1 VADITVREMTGFGLA
16 TILPRRGVGAEA
28 LGSALGFPVTGGAF
42 SSSGAS
48 AGEGLALWGTGPGQW
63 LAFADLGTPGWADAL
78 GETLVDVAAVV
89 DQSGAYSLL
98 HIAGSDARRLLQKG
112 LPVDLSPGAFAPG
125 AVVVSAVAH
134 IGVIVHQDSPT
145 SFHLAVFRSFAG
157 SFRHWLEPSIAA
169 L

>member
-1 VADITVREMTGFGLA
+1 VADISVSELAGFGLA
-16 TILPRRGVGAEA
+16 SVLPRRGVGAEA
-28 LGSALGFPVTGGAF
+28 LGAALGFAVADGPVA
-42 SSSGAS
+42 SAGAS
-48 AGEGLALWGTGPGQW
+48 MGEGLALWGTGPGQW
-63 LAFADLGTPGWADAL
+63 LAFADLGAPDWADRL
-78 GETLVDVAAVV
+78 GERLADVAAVV

-98 HIAGSDARRLLQKG
+98 HIAGGDARGLLQKG

-134 IGVIVHQDSPT
+134 IGVIVHQVSPE

-157 SFRHWLEPSIAA
+157 SFRAWLGPAIAA